1 MPEEQKK
8 DTVPEALPDVQS
20 TAIPIEQFMPSEPVQ
35 EAGQGMKWASLPSLA
50 LAILFLGAV
59 AITLEYESTKHAPRT
74 ALEAAVVTAQD
85 SFEGLVLTAKSAIV
99 ADMLN
104 GKVLYS
110 KNPDIQ
116 LPLASLTKV
125 PLMLAVSEALPLETI
140 ITIPYDTAPKGS
152 AERLA
157 KGEKW
162 SVKDVA
168 GFTLIASSN
177 AGAEILALSA
187 DRAIRE
193 RFKEAPEGQ
202 AALWRMNRIAQELG
216 LVRTYFLNVSGLDVS
231 ATLSGAYGSA
241 GDMAKL
247 FAYAAKENTAVFAG
261 TAEGGLLFTSPNGN
275 SKTRAFNTNEA
286 LGDIPG
292 LIMGKTGATD
302 LAGGNLAIVFD
313 VGPAHPI
320 VAVVLGST
328 REGRF
333 EDMKILIAKT
343 QQAISQTNQ

>member
-8 DTVPEALPDVQS
+8 DAASGILPASEACV
-20 TAIPIEQFMPSEPVQ
+20 IPIEQFMPSEPMQ
-35 EAGQGMKWASLPSLA
+35 EGGQGIKWATLPSFALA
-50 LAILFLGAV
+50 LLFLGAIAV
-59 AITLEYESTKHAPRT
+59 TLEYESTKHVPRT
-74 ALEAAVVTAQD
+74 ALEAATVNAQD
-85 SFEGLVLTAKSAIV
+85 SFADVVLTAKSAIV

-125 PLMLAVSEALPLETI
+125 PLMLAVSEVLSPETI

-168 GFTLIASSN
+168 DFTLIASSN

-187 DRAIRE
+187 DGAIRE

-202 AALWRMNRIAQELG
+202 AVLWRMNRIAEELG
-216 LVRTYFLNVSGLDVS
+216 LIHTYFLNVSGLDIS
-231 ATLSGAYGSA
+231 TTLSGSYGSA
-241 GDMAKL
+241 GDMARL
-247 FAYAAKENTAVFAG
+247 FAYAAAKAPGVFAG

-275 SKTRAFNTNEA
+275 SETRAFNTNEV
-286 LGDIPG
+286 LEDIPG
-292 LIMGKTGATD
+292 LIMGKTGTTD
-302 LAGGNLAIVFD
+302 LAGGNLAIVFE

-328 REGRF
+328 REARF
-333 EDMKILIAKT
+333 EDMKVLIAKT
-343 QQAISQTNQ
+343 QQAISQTNN